1 MQGPP
6 FHQITPASRRP
17 GRIRALPDLEIEPP
31 RLTMEKSRF
40 DDLMLMR
47 LSRNSKWKFL
57 AAFVIF
63 EDDLT

>member
-1 MQGPP
+1 
-6 FHQITPASRRP
+6 
-17 GRIRALPDLEIEPP
+17 
-31 RLTMEKSRF
+31 MEKSRF